1 LRDRL
6 LARAGVEQGE
16 GFRDRGLEERP
27 AAKLIT
33 VIEAIQLFK
42 LGDAHLPVLIRM
54 RDIAAEPHA
63 LQWVIGYRRERSKG
77 VKASGATIT
86 MTRPSKHWIRIEAKK
101 TVAGLTRAQNPQ

>member
-1 LRDRL
+1 
-6 LARAGVEQGE
+6 
-16 GFRDRGLEERP
+16 
-27 AAKLIT
+27 
-33 VIEAIQLFK
+33 
-42 LGDAHLPVLIRM
+42 M